1 MPETVLTSPI
11 ELSSSIRDADGVP
24 LALANTVDGGEA
36 VVVWKNSSW
45 VLSKGFNVGAYN
57 IDEYWLGIENMENLK
72 KVEKRVNKKNI

>member
-1 MPETVLTSPI
+1 MPKTVLNSPI

-45 VLSKGFNVGAYN
+45 VLSKGFVVSDVLRSPEATPDLISSLSISN
-57 IDEYWLGIENMENLK
+57 
-72 KVEKRVNKKNI
+72 